1 MSDDRFDIDAT
12 ARRYFEVHGEW
23 AWLEVGLIAD
33 RHYANGDIGLFR
45 DWARV
50 AQRLDALLPWTAVS
64 D

>member
-1 MSDDRFDIDAT
+1 MSESEIEAT
-12 ARRYFEVHGEW
+12 ARRYIEVHGDW

-33 RHYANGDIGLFR
+33 RHYADGEMSLFR

-50 AQRLDALLPWTAVS
+50 AKRLDALLPWTGAS